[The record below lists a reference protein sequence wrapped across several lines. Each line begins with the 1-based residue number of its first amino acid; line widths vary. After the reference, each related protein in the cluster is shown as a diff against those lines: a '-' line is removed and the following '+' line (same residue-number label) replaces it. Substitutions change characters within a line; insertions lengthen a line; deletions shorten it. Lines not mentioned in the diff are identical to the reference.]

1 MGRVAPGILLV
12 VLLLPTLLVGA
23 SALGAAPERRLVSFE
38 DEAPAAGSLLAR
50 NVRVLEAFPF
60 ARVALVEGAPGDL
73 HALARMSGIAGV
85 YKEEAVELHVERA
98 RGIVNAN
105 PPADAAGKAAW
116 PSGEGVTVALVD
128 SGLDEQHPAF
138 AGRVAANVKI
148 SRAGGVSSAN
158 GDDEG
163 HGTHVAGI
171 LAGDGAGSRDNRF
184 EGFAPGARVVGVDI
198 SDAFTTTSAVRA
210 FAWIHENRHAHD
222 IRVVSNSWGR
232 EKEGAHYDADD
243 PVIRATDA
251 LVADGIVV
259 VFSAGN
265 RGRDGTATLTPEG
278 MNPNVLTVGSASAQG
293 RREAY
298 SSQGPAT
305 DASGA
310 TLAWTKPDVMA
321 PGSSIVSTRSSLLA
335 PSGSPSDE
343 ERYYIVM
350 NGTSMAAPQAAAAAG
365 LLLARHPELSPQMVI
380 AVLQG
385 TARDL
390 GPSGVDDETGYGMLD
405 VGGALHAADLLLEG
419 ERRVIV
425 ERQVPVRLAGSV
437 AAASGLVVLSGDAP
451 TLPPAEEVALP
462 LALPEGAASAR
473 LAFNWSGPGEFVV
486 MLEGEGRSVAF
497 EPVGAR
503 RLVLAEP
510 VEPGRYQIVVKP
522 TGVAAHT
529 TFTVEGSILV
539 REERVVEVPGEFHAR
554 PFSAQGGFYLPE
566 DSASR
571 VLSIIGQAPL
581 LGLALMSGVACIVGL
596 KWRGKRS

>member
-1 MGRVAPGILLV
+1 MGRVAPGFLLV

-23 SALGAAPERRLVSFE
+23 SALGAADPERRLVSFD
-38 DEAPAAGSLLAR
+38 DETPAAGALLAR

-60 ARVALVEGAPGDL
+60 ARVALVEGAPADL
-73 HALARMSGIAGV
+73 LALTRVAGV
-85 YKEEAVELHVERA
+85 VGVYEEERVALHVERA

-105 PPADAAGKAAW
+105 PPAGGAASW

-128 SGLDEQHPAF
+128 SGLDESHPAF

-148 SRAGGVSSAN
+148 SRAGGVSSSS

-171 LAGDGAGSRDNRF
+171 LAGDGAGSRENRF
-184 EGFAPGARVVGVDI
+184 EGFAPAARVVGIDI

-210 FAWIHENRHAHD
+210 FAWIHENRHAHG
-222 IRVVSNSWGR
+222 IQVVSNSWGR
-232 EKEGAHYDADD
+232 EKEGAHYDAND

-265 RGRDGTATLTPEG
+265 RGRDGSATLTPEA

-305 DASGA
+305 DAAGE
-310 TLAWTKPDVMA
+310 TLSWSKPDVMA
-321 PGSSIVSTRSSLLA
+321 PGSSIVSTRSRLLA
-335 PSGSPSDE
+335 PPEPASDE
-343 ERYYIVM
+343 ERYYTVM
-350 NGTSMAAPQAAAAAG
+350 NGTSMAAPQAAAAAA

-390 GPSGVDDETGYGMLD
+390 GPAGVDDETGYGMLD

-419 ERRVIV
+419 ERRVII
-425 ERQVPVRLAGSV
+425 EKHVPVRLAGSV
-437 AAASGLVVLSGDAP
+437 AAASGLVLLSGNAP
-451 TLPPAEEVALP
+451 ALPPAEEVALP
-462 LALPEGAASAR
+462 LALPQGAARAQ
-473 LAFNWSGPGEFVV
+473 LAFNWSGPGEFRVS
-486 MLEGEGRSVAF
+486 LEGEGRAVAF
-497 EPVGAR
+497 DAVGAR
-503 RLVLAEP
+503 RLVLAEA
-510 VEPGRYQIVVKP
+510 VDPGRYHIVVRP

-539 REERVVEVPGEFHAR
+539 REERIVEVPAEFHAR

-571 VLSIIGQAPL
+571 VLSVIGQAPL

-596 KWRGKRS
+596 KWRGKRA